1 MPSIMITSPLEP
13 EHVARIRAVDA
24 SLEVLYE
31 PNLLPA
37 TRYTADHKGV
47 AFTRDAAQTA
57 AWRALLGKADIL
69 FDLPAAEDVPFATRA
84 SWVQTTSTGVGQ
96 TVAKLGLDQRGILVT
111 TARGVHARP
120 LAEFVFMA
128 LLAHIRGLDHLRAE
142 QRAHRWERYCGPE
155 IANRTMVILGAGDL
169 ARGCGRLAQAF
180 DMRCIAV
187 ARDPARTRA
196 HNGLFN
202 EILPVAQLHDALSQA
217 DAFVVTAPHTPQNPC
232 RLRQCIRPRAWA
244 RIEASSGGS
253 IPGTARRSVNAPSSG
268 GSSGAGSRRLL
279 LLSLLL
285 DLCQESRK
293 IVVAAVAVVVVVVVV
308 VGGGGEGGGG
318 GGSGGG
324 VGVIV
329 FVVVVV
335 VVVLVVVVVVVVV
348 VVAHCYCCC

>member
-217 DAFVVTAPHTPQNPC
+217 DAFVVTAPHTPQTEGLVSTAALAALKPGAAFVNIARGNIVDEPALIAALRSGHIGFAALDVATVEPLPPDNP
-232 RLRQCIRPRAWA
+232 LWDMPNVLISPHSASTVQAENS
-244 RIEASSGGS
+244 RITDIFCS
-253 IPGTARRSVNAPSSG
+253 
-268 GSSGAGSRRLL
+268 
-279 LLSLLL
+279 
-285 DLCQESRK
+285 
-293 IVVAAVAVVVVVVVV
+293 
-308 VGGGGEGGGG
+308 
-318 GGSGGG
+318 
-324 VGVIV
+324 
-329 FVVVVV
+329 
-335 VVVLVVVVVVVVV
+335 
-348 VVAHCYCCC
+348 CCCWLCLH